1 MAPPF
6 QIGGCSYLQC
16 RDLHVCVVYFVC
28 ICLHFLC
35 AAGILCIVFGCYTRA
50 VEEAVRCLV
59 QSDTYYVMEPS

>member
-16 RDLHVCVVYFVC
+16 RDLHGCVAYFVC

-35 AAGILCIVFGCYTRA
+35 VSGILCIVFGGYTRA